1 MIHVIAVIEL
11 NSGAREAFLNEFHQI
26 VPTVRAEQGCIEYGP
41 TGDAPTQISK
51 QSPLGDD
58 TVCVIEKWENLTAL
72 ENHLAAPHMTAYRE
86 RIQDYVRNVRLHILQ
101 PA

>member
-11 NSGAREAFLNEFHQI
+11 NAGSRDAFLKEFHAI

-41 TGDAPTQISK
+41 AVDTATDIAAQSLLGEDA
-51 QSPLGDD
+51 
-58 TVCVIEKWENLTAL
+58 VCVVEKWENLDAL
-72 ENHLAAPHMTAYRE
+72 KNHLAAPHMSAYRE
-86 RIQDYVRNVRLHILQ
+86 RVKDLIRNVRLHILQ

>member
-11 NSGAREAFLNEFHQI
+11 NPDSRDAFLQEFHAI

-41 TGDAPTQISK
+41 TVDTATGIAAQSLLGEDA
-51 QSPLGDD
+51 
-58 TVCVIEKWENLTAL
+58 VCVVEKWENLAAL
-72 ENHLAAPHMTAYRE
+72 QDHLAAPHMTAYRE
-86 RIQDYVRNVRLHILQ
+86 RVKNFVRNVRLHILQ